1 MKRAIR
7 FYRLKPGYYFTR
19 KPVTIRG
26 GLETHAVIEES
37 EGGSHWTLRLEAVPG
52 WTETAQT
59 MRGAKRALRELIAGA
74 LAPSWS

>member
-19 KPVTIRG
+19 QPVEIRG
-26 GLETHAVIEES
+26 KLTTHAVIEQS
-37 EGGSHWTLRLEAVPG
+37 DNGAFWTLRLEAVPG

-59 MRGAKRALRELIAGA
+59 YSGAKQALRQLIAGA
-74 LAPSWS
+74 LCPSWS